1 MVYQSAPGARDLL
14 PLDVAQKTWIE
25 DRLYQVFHHWGYHR
39 IITSTL
45 ERLDTLMAGGAID
58 RSTVIQLQQGQEEL
72 GLRPEVT
79 ASIARTAA
87 TRKYFNRVTNP
98 KRFYYSANVFVR
110 SPKGD
115 YGQQQEFYQA
125 GVELLGAGGVAA
137 DGEILLL
144 LADCLQALELS
155 LDQWVGV
162 IGEAGLTQSLLSSFP
177 AEYQK
182 PIREAIARLDY
193 IALQQLDL
201 PEDLQQKAQLLFN
214 LRGEPAQ
221 VFQKLTALDLTEEEQ
236 SKLEN
241 LKTLIDL
248 LQESRPNQPPLPIIL
263 DLSLIRTFD
272 YYSGIV
278 FEVASRQATEV
289 KILGQGGRY
298 DQLVGVYH
306 PQHESLP
313 GIGFCLN
320 IEALQQVLQG
330 GDRLPKEI
338 PASECLVVPLTSP
351 AWGAAFAYAETLRSQ
366 TPSIRVQVN
375 LLEWETQ
382 EEVRNYAKER
392 RIAQIAWMDAQGNPQ
407 VESLS

>member
-14 PLDVAQKTWIE
+14 PLDVAQKNWIE
-25 DRLYQVFHHWGYHR
+25 DRLYQVFHQWGYHR

-45 ERLDTLMAGGAID
+45 ERLDTLMAGGAIN

-137 DGEILLL
+137 DAEILLL
-144 LADCLQALELS
+144 LADCLQALEFS
-155 LDQWVGV
+155 LDQWVWV

-182 PIREAIARLDY
+182 PIREAISSLDY
-193 IALQQLDL
+193 IALQQLNL
-201 PEDLQQKAQLLFN
+201 PEDLQQRAQLLFN
-214 LRGEPAQ
+214 LRGEPSQ
-221 VFQKLTALDLTEEEQ
+221 VFQKLTALDLTPEEQ

-248 LQESRPNQPPLPIIL
+248 LQESRPNQPPLPIIV

-278 FEVASRQATEV
+278 FEVASRQGTEV

-298 DQLVGVYH
+298 DQLVAVYH

-330 GDRLPKEI
+330 GDRLPTEI
-338 PASECLVVPLTSP
+338 PASDCLVVPLTHR
-351 AWGAAFAYAETLRSQ
+351 ALGAAFTYAETLRSQ

-382 EEVRNYAKER
+382 EAVKNYAKER
-392 RIAQIAWMDAQGNPQ
+392 RIHQIAWIDAQGNPQ
-407 VESLS
+407 IESIS